1 MMRCL
6 VVDDD
11 AVWRS
16 ILTRFASEHED
27 LHLIAACASAVEA
40 AKVLRREAVD
50 LLFLDVEMPGMSG
63 LELLR
68 TMDARPQVVLV
79 TGKERYAL
87 EAFDLEVTDYLLK
100 PVRHAAFLRAV
111 TRAAR
116 RQGVSSARGTQ
127 DAHVFVRHEG
137 RLTKLDL
144 TRIQYIQAK
153 RDYVQIHGPDG
164 SMLVHVTMKA
174 LEATLPPGD
183 FVRVHRSHIVRVDQ
197 IVDMDESTVVVGR
210 HVVPLSAA
218 GRAELLR
225 RFRTV

>member
-1 MMRCL
+1 MRCL

-11 AVWRS
+11 AVWRA
-16 ILTRFASEHED
+16 ILTRFIEQHEE
-27 LHLIAACASAVEA
+27 LVLVAACASAIEA
-40 AKVLRREAVD
+40 ANVLRREAVD

-68 TMDARPQVVLV
+68 TMEERPQVVLV

-100 PVRHAAFLRAV
+100 PVKHAAFLRAV

-116 RQGVSSARGTQ
+116 RRSGGSARGE
-127 DAHVFVRHEG
+127 AEPHVFVRNEG

-153 RDYVQIHGPDG
+153 GDYVQIHSTDG
-164 SMLVHVTMKA
+164 SILVHATMKA
-174 LEATLPPGD
+174 LEATLPPAD

-197 IVDMDESTVVVGR
+197 IVDLDESTVVVGR

-225 RFRTV
+225 RFRTL